1 MSSTA
6 AAIGFMRRLRAGLES
21 GLELPEAITRGAS
34 ALPRDARETVTR
46 IVERLEGDYD
56 EDEWGFDE
64 GFTELVE
71 PFFGFFYE

>member
-1 MSSTA
+1 M
-6 AAIGFMRRLRAGLES
+6 
-21 GLELPEAITRGAS
+21 
-34 ALPRDARETVTR
+34 TR

-71 PFFGFFYE
+71 PFFGFLYESWWRVKVTAPSGCRRTAARSSPRTTPASSPGTPR